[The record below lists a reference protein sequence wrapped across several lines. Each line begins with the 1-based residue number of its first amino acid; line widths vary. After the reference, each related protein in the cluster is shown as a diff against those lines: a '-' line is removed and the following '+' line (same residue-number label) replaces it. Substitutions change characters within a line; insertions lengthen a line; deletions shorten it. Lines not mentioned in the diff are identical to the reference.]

1 MNRAVLWFY
10 RLGMIG
16 FGCLAIY
23 AVYSTVKV
31 LDQHHKYLQEQRQHQ
46 LDLSDK
52 DGKISELMRKEKFYE
67 NIVMTQQNEIKAKA
81 EAKKAHA
88 DFVVA
93 ELKCL
98 ADNTYAEAAFEPE
111 DGQLAVATVV
121 MNRVVDPQ
129 YPKTVCGVVYERHL
143 NKVNNKIVCQ
153 FSWTCKPRH
162 QMATTVYKSIMV
174 MVRGVYFK
182 HVRSDEVA
190 DATLYH
196 ADYIQTP
203 NWATDETKLA
213 QIGHHIFYSH

>member
-1 MNRAVLWFY
+1 MKTAQWLY
-10 RLGMIG
+10 RLSMVIMVGV
-16 FGCLAIY
+16 LIY
-23 AVYSTVKV
+23 ALYQTYLTVKWWHNFH
-31 LDQHHKYLQEQRQHQ
+31 QQHQ
-46 LDLSDK
+46 QMEQTITDQS
-52 DGKISELMRKEKFYE
+52 GKITELERKEKFYE
-67 NIVMTQQNEIKAKA
+67 DIVVTQQNEIAAKAAAKKAKA
-81 EAKKAHA
+81 
-88 DFVVA
+88 DFVA
-93 ELKCL
+93 SELRCL
-98 ADNTYAEAAFEPE
+98 ADNTYAEAGFEPA

-143 NKVNNKIVCQ
+143 NKMNNKIVCQ

-162 QMATTVYKSIMV
+162 RMATAVYKSIME
-174 MVRGVYFK
+174 MVKGVYFK